1 MQTDQNIP
9 PDTQNA
15 DSKVYSIN
23 EEYVKTLHER
33 IRLLEAVI
41 DNFPGGIS
49 LFDSKLEM
57 VLCND
62 QQRRLLEYPDDLF
75 ESGYPTLE
83 KIYRFNAT
91 RGEYGPGTIDELVG
105 TRMTL
110 AQERKP
116 HVFERARPNG
126 TVLEIRGAPIEGGG
140 FVTTYLDVTEQRRTQ
155 SLVAHLAHHDALT
168 NLANRTLLRDRME
181 MALARTLRGDVVA
194 LHYLDLDRFK
204 HVNDNFGHSAGDE
217 LLKGVAYRLIQ
228 GTRTTDTVARIG
240 GDEFV
245 VLQVGING
253 PADAAVLAQRLVNSM
268 ASTFEIGGNSISIG
282 TSIGIALSTGE
293 IENWEQLLGN
303 ADTALYRSKAAGRGT
318 FHFFDVNAL
327 VTAG

>member
-1 MQTDQNIP
+1 
-9 PDTQNA
+9 
-15 DSKVYSIN
+15 
-23 EEYVKTLHER
+23 
-33 IRLLEAVI
+33 
-41 DNFPGGIS
+41 
-49 LFDSKLEM
+49 
-57 VLCND
+57 
-62 QQRRLLEYPDDLF
+62 
-75 ESGYPTLE
+75 
-83 KIYRFNAT
+83 
-91 RGEYGPGTIDELVG
+91 
-105 TRMTL
+105 L